1 MEIKRFIFQTNGVEV
16 IKVTGAGVTG
26 YIDASIPLEVLE
38 IWHRRIGV
46 QLKRISRLQ
55 YRRRFGKRR
64 RLKPVRV
71 RTRRRRPE
79 KRYRGRIRHWSGT
92 PRLWRGH

>member
-1 MEIKRFIFQTNGVEV
+1 MEIKRFIFQSNGAEV
-16 IKVTGAGVTG
+16 IKVTDAGVTG
-26 YIDASIPLEVLE
+26 YIAASIPLEALE
-38 IWHRRIGV
+38 IWHRRIGA

-55 YRRRFGKRR
+55 YRQRLGKRR

-79 KRYRGRIRHWSGT
+79 KRYRGRMRHWSDA
-92 PRLWRGH
+92 PRQLGRQ

>member
-1 MEIKRFIFQTNGVEV
+1 MEIKRFIFQSNGAEV

-26 YIDASIPLEVLE
+26 YIAASIPLEALA
-38 IWHRRIGV
+38 IWHRRIAA
-46 QLKRISRLQ
+46 QLKRISRLR
-55 YRRRFGKRR
+55 YRQRLGKRR

-79 KRYRGRIRHWSGT
+79 KRYRGHMRHWTDAS
-92 PRLWRGH
+92 RQL